1 MTDFEHTAM
10 VIDRMRKRP
19 GMYLGKISLN
29 RLYLFLG
36 GCEMGFKDGRQA
48 GYDREKIA
56 ADTPLPFW
64 FFHEFAAKKF
74 GYAEST
80 AGWAKIIAESLGD
93 GTMDSWN
100 AFLEVFDEF
109 AALRVKECKGAVLT
123 EENIRHC
130 DERPVSIFRVRNGVF
145 CDGKE
150 YEFPEKVFII
160 TLTNGM
166 EIVLV
171 ECVKSM
177 SAAHRL
183 QLPGKGVSLCRK
195 LFGKIDNFK
204 SVDIRDIPCEKE
216 LVIT

>member
-19 GMYLGKISLN
+19 GMFLGKISLD

-74 GYAEST
+74 GYYEST
-80 AGWAKIIAESLGD
+80 AGWANIIAEEVGD
-93 GTMDSWN
+93 GTPESWN
-100 AFLEVFDEF
+100 AFLDIFDEF

-123 EENIRHC
+123 EENIRRC
-130 DERPVSIFRVRNGVF
+130 NARPVSVLRVRKGVF

-150 YEFPEKVFII
+150 YEFPEKVFVI
-160 TLTNGM
+160 TLSNGWEM
-166 EIVLV
+166 VLV
-171 ECVKSM
+171 ECAESM
-177 SAAHRL
+177 NAVRHFFFSGEVLSVTRE
-183 QLPGKGVSLCRK
+183 
-195 LFGKIDNFK
+195 LFGEIQDFQP
-204 SVDIRDIPCEKE
+204 VDIRDITCEKE

>member
-19 GMYLGKISLN
+19 GMFLGKISLN

-74 GYAEST
+74 GYYEST
-80 AGWAKIIAESLGD
+80 AGWSHIIAESLGD
-93 GTMDSWN
+93 GTMESWN

-109 AALRVKECKGAVLT
+109 AALRVGKCRCAVLT

-130 DERPVSIFRVRNGVF
+130 DERPVSLWRVRNGAF

-195 LFGKIDNFK
+195 LFGKIDNFQP
-204 SVDIRDIPCEKE
+204 VDIRDIPFEKE